1 MTTEKIICNDVIEH
15 LPFVKYFK
23 AAECRE
29 KLFGNLLLKIL
40 ALILACVVN
49 LGCLVRTGRWKLVA
63 LASYFNIYLKLRDIF
78 KNFSLRKS
86 KKGVG
91 CKLRIWPLPNSKL
104 DTTMFRLSEHN
115 RAHYNYLNTKHNC
128 VVFLNLM
135 DLDHSNI

>member
-78 KNFSLRKS
+78 KCELVK
-86 KKGVG
+86 VTLIIT
-91 CKLRIWPLPNSKL
+91 CLPN
-104 DTTMFRLSEHN
+104 
-115 RAHYNYLNTKHNC
+115 Y
-128 VVFLNLM
+128 
-135 DLDHSNI
+135 